1 MQIIKPTLQSAIG
14 DLQRKKYIE
23 AMKETSFGWKKSKMF
38 PNVGCPSDLEFV
50 SMREE
55 PHPYNCIMDC
65 KECWEYVLE
74 NKWGRR

>member
-1 MQIIKPTLQSAIG
+1 MQIIKPTLQATIG
-14 DLQRKKYIE
+14 DLQRKEYIK
-23 AMKETSFGWKKSKMF
+23 AMKETEYGWKASGKYKRIY
-38 PNVGCPSDLEFV
+38 CPSDLQFV

-55 PHPYNCIMDC
+55 PHPDKCIMDC